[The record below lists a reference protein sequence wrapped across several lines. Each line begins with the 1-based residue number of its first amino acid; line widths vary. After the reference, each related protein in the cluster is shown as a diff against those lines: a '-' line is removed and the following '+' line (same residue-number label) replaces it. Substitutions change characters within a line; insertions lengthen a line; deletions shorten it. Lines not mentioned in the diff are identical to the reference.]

1 MPPLSSCS
9 PPRGAGGAVPR
20 EASPPRQQ
28 QPPLPVSSS
37 SSFSAAAFQPP
48 WALEAGR
55 GSLSA
60 TELAVVAL
68 GRAFFFCYALLRFLL
83 VSLNVLPGPGGGGRS
98 LSSSVARLGGMPPRM
113 EVAREAAERVAARVL
128 VRRDIFFFVF
138 SPDESIG
145 GSLSS
150 SLSLSRAPFTVVVSF
165 FSNLRRSSVPYL
177 VDIGE
182 GTRGKKKQNPTPRRG
197 WFLFERRK
205 NQPRWKRFTDRRRIF
220 SLSLS
225 FFFFSLSL
233 SLSLSPAPPFWRA
246 LLG

>member
-150 SLSLSRAPFTVVVSF
+150 SLSLACAFHRCRELLFKPQTLERALPRGYWGRHKRKEEAEPNSEARLVSF
-165 FSNLRRSSVPYL
+165 RKKKKPAALETVHRPTSNL
-177 VDIGE
+177 
-182 GTRGKKKQNPTPRRG
+182 
-197 WFLFERRK
+197 
-205 NQPRWKRFTDRRRIF
+205 
-220 SLSLS
+220 LSFS
-225 FFFFSLSL
+225 FFFFVSL

>member
-1 MPPLSSCS
+1 M
-9 PPRGAGGAVPR
+9 PR

-113 EVAREAAERVAARVL
+113 EVAR
-128 VRRDIFFFVF
+128 
-138 SPDESIG
+138 
-145 GSLSS
+145 
-150 SLSLSRAPFTVVVSF
+150 
-165 FSNLRRSSVPYL
+165 
-177 VDIGE
+177 
-182 GTRGKKKQNPTPRRG
+182 
-197 WFLFERRK
+197 
-205 NQPRWKRFTDRRRIF
+205 
-220 SLSLS
+220 
-225 FFFFSLSL
+225 
-233 SLSLSPAPPFWRA
+233 
-246 LLG
+246 